1 MSIKKLCFAF
11 CIVLFS
17 GGCVTDEEPRSYVM
31 PGDTLPYFS
40 VVMDDGDLLT
50 TDSLCGAPSLVMFFT
65 TGCPDCR
72 AALPVVQALHEERP
86 ELRVVC
92 ISRQEGASEIETYWR
107 DNHLTLPYS
116 AQTDRRVYSLF
127 ASSGVPRIYTVGSRL
142 TVTATFDDSSIP
154 TLEQLVNVLYGESI

>member
-40 VVMDDGDLLT
+40 VVMDDGEPLT
-50 TDSLCGAPSLVMFFT
+50 TDSLRGAPSL
-65 TGCPDCR
+65 CR

-116 AQTDRRVYSLF
+116 AQTDRRVYSFF

>member
-1 MSIKKLCFAF
+1 MGIKNLCLVF
-11 CIVLFS
+11 CSVLFS
-17 GGCVTDEEPRSYVM
+17 GGCVADEEPRSYVV

-40 VVMDDGDLLT
+40 VETDGGETLT
-50 TDSLCGAPSLVMFFT
+50 TDSLRGAPSLVMFFT

-86 ELRVVC
+86 ELRIIC

-116 AQTDRRVYSLF
+116 AQTDRRVYRLF
-127 ASSGVPRIYTVGSRL
+127 ASSGVPRIYTSDSRL
-142 TVTATFDDSSIP
+142 TVTAAFDDSSIP
-154 TLEQLVNVLYGESI
+154 TLEQLVNVLYGE